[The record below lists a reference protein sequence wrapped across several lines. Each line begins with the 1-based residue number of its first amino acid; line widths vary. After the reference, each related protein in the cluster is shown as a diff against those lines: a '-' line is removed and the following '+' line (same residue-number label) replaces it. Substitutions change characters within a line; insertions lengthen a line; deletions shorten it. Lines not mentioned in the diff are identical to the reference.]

1 MRSLRNDGLFGS
13 LMIYVSA
20 IAGALVL
27 LGIPV
32 WYALQPTVIEN
43 VSAERVHELLSAR
56 RTDGA
61 FPVARLATPDFI
73 EAVPVT
79 ELHARVKEKA
89 EEKARVAA
97 QAERVRER
105 MRADAVQERK
115 ARLAERA
122 ARSRE
127 VYQARAE
134 AVGFARPAA
143 PVPSAAAY

>member
-79 ELHARVKEKA
+79 EHARVKEKA

-134 AVGFARPAA
+134 AIGFARPAP